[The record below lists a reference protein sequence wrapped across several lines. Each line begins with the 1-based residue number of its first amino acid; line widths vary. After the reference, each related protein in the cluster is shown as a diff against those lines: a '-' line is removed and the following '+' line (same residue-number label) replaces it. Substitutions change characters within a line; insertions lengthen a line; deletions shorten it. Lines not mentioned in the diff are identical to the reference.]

1 MEILNLLH
9 AKREIC
15 KAKYDDADECILLSR
30 QNMVNYGAKLL
41 LKSHSKI
48 ILCLLQSGNSKKRQ
62 YAKVRSCYRVSI
74 TSNQADKKKL
84 LEVKTMTKS
93 PGLLSLSNIKKAEF
107 SGFKA

>member
-30 QNMVNYGAKLL
+30 QNMVNNGAKLL

-48 ILCLLQSGNSKKRQ
+48 ILCLLQSGNSKKIQ
-62 YAKVRSCYRVSI
+62 YASFGSCAIPATLWQLEQHTKPDCYVIAAMLGKLSYGSYTCPVS
-74 TSNQADKKKL
+74 
-84 LEVKTMTKS
+84 
-93 PGLLSLSNIKKAEF
+93 
-107 SGFKA
+107 